1 MKKFI
6 VNHGEKVLCAVVVA
20 VCIYT
25 IVDAVR
31 VPENEIVT
39 KINDAKGKIQ
49 DALDTNKVGPDFRY
63 HVSRREPFASGL
75 AEHLKRAEDIP
86 QELAPAYA
94 FYPQPEKPEIVAKP
108 EAPKPTSSPAI
119 LTALTSFTAKPEHGK
134 AILAS
139 RVPKAPA
146 GLKHFFPV
154 RIEVFRGAAADKAD
168 EKVGAVELGPE
179 VEGEAVETKAGPK
192 VDEPGKLEAEGT
204 TARSAK
210 VAEGK
215 AETKK
220 GPRGKSKTT
229 KAAEPTI
236 DYEDYEVAP
245 KTTYWYR
252 ARLVARLEKL
262 GPDNMLTVEG
272 KAVQVTIPPELVK
285 VPGKEEGVTLYAS
298 AWTPV
303 VSATLPP
310 DILVRFAGL
319 IGVVPDNP
327 DPRFAPSGYG
337 GNFGIRIWRAK
348 KRAWAE
354 ATLPVDVGRPIA
366 GKATFRVGNDSE
378 ELKYETDLTLVDIK
392 RATIVDVKARNEP
405 VTKEVKNEQTGEIDR
420 VPVLDEEGKPVYKE
434 VLIENRSP
442 TEVALLKRG
451 EGGQIERFPK
461 AGGSE
466 WETKD
471 ARVFLEGEQEPP
483 PAAPEKKAEAPV
495 KKAEEPAAP
504 KKAEGVRAPAH
515 VKKAEEPAKK

>member
-1 MKKFI
+1 VKKFI
-6 VNHGEKVLCAVVVA
+6 VNHGEKVLCAVIVA
-20 VCIYT
+20 VCVYT

-31 VPENEIVT
+31 IPENEIVT

-49 DALDTNKVGPDFRY
+49 EALEKNPVGSDFRY
-63 HVSRREPFASGL
+63 HVSRREAFAGNL

-86 QELAPAYA
+86 QEPAPPFA
-94 FYPQPEKPEIVAKP
+94 FYPQPDKPEIVAKS
-108 EAPKPTSSPAI
+108 APPPRPTEPAV
-119 LTALTSFTAKPEHGK
+119 LTALTSFAARPEHGK
-134 AILAS
+134 VVLAS
-139 RVPKAPA
+139 RAPKAPA
-146 GLKHFFPV
+146 GLKHFVPV
-154 RIEVFRGAAADKAD
+154 RIEIFRGATADKVE
-168 EKVGAVELGPE
+168 EKVGTVELASE
-179 VEGEAVETKAGPK
+179 VEGEALEPKAGPK
-192 VDEPGKLEAEGT
+192 TEEPSRLEAEGT

-210 VAEGK
+210 AAEGK

-220 GPRGKSKTT
+220 TPRGKSSKTA

-262 GPDNMLTVEG
+262 GPENTAVVDGKPVEIIVP
-272 KAVQVTIPPELVK
+272 ADLVK
-285 VPGKEEGVTLYAS
+285 VPGNTEGVTLYAS
-298 AWTPV
+298 VWTPV
-303 VSATLPP
+303 ASATLPP

-319 IGVVPDNP
+319 IGELQTNP

-354 ATLPVDVGRPIA
+354 ATLPVDVGKPIA

-378 ELKYETDLTLVDIK
+378 EIKYNTDLTLVDIK
-392 RATIVDVKARNEP
+392 RATIIDVKTRNEP
-405 VTKEVKNEQTGEIDR
+405 VMKEVKNEQGEIER
-420 VPVLDEEGKPVYKE
+420 VPLLDEDGKPVYKE

-451 EGGQIERFPK
+451 ETGQIERFPK
-461 AGGSE
+461 AGGTE

-483 PAAPEKKAEAPV
+483 LAAPEKKAEAPV